1 MNVDASNCTVD
12 GVHSDTVELKG
23 KTVKVADL
31 IRNDLK
37 AIKRRS
43 MDSDGKKQI
52 NPKEEQKNILGGRS
66 PDFGDALSQR
76 TFFDLRKIRKNEEI
90 LII

>member
-76 TFFDLRKIRKNEEI
+76 AFFDLQKVRKNEEI
-90 LII
+90 LIF